1 MKVVSR
7 LLAPRA
13 WGAHLFALLA
23 LVVTVWLGVWQF
35 QSWQATREA
44 EAADLTR
51 LDPVPLEDVFGPD
64 DPFPGDKIG
73 QPVLLDGTWVPEGT
87 VYISGRE
94 SDGEAGYWV
103 VTPLAIG
110 DAADSPALPIVRGW
124 TADVDSAPAPP
135 TGEAEL
141 VGWLQP
147 GEGTNDVDTDRSDDI
162 LPQVRLADLVQHV
175 DQDLYGGYAI
185 VAAPEDVAPGNWPT
199 GDRATNDGAAGL
211 VPAELDQ
218 LPKSEA
224 FTGLRNFLYAVEW
237 WLFAAFVVFIWV
249 RWARDELAE
258 ERAESLG
265 IAGAGP
271 DPDRGDGLV
280 PAAGAATTTGV
291 AAEPLAAV
299 AAATPGH
306 ARTDLG
312 FLLYRVMASVVGVL
326 LVVLCLV
333 GVPLANFD
341 GTGMWGLFD
350 STPGLV
356 TPGSS
361 VQQFGDE
368 ITTNLGVLH
377 GWLYMGF
384 LLTAISLARRERWP
398 LGFTVVTLLSGTV
411 PILSFWAEHRA
422 VARVRARRS
431 AAAAGAP
438 AAGPAE
444 TAATGVRS
452 DS

>member
-73 QPVLLDGTWVPEGT
+73 QPVLLDGTWVPDGT

-110 DAADSPALPIVRGW
+110 GGADASALPIVRGW
-124 TADVDSAPAPP
+124 TAEVDDAPAPP

-147 GEGTNDVDTDRSDDI
+147 GEGTNEVDTDRSDDI

-185 VAAPEDVAPGNWPT
+185 VATPDDVAAGNWPT
-199 GDRATNDGAAGL
+199 GDRATNDGSAGL

-237 WLFAAFVVFIWV
+237 WLFAGFVVFIWV

-265 IAGAGP
+265 LVGAGP

-280 PAAGAATTTGV
+280 PAAGAASTTAV
-291 AAEPLAAV
+291 AAEPV
-299 AAATPGH
+299 TSGH
-306 ARTDLG
+306 SRTDLG

-361 VQQFGDE
+361 VQQLGDE

-422 VARVRARRS
+422 VARVRARRD
-431 AAAAGAP
+431 AAQAGAVP
-438 AAGPAE
+438 VE